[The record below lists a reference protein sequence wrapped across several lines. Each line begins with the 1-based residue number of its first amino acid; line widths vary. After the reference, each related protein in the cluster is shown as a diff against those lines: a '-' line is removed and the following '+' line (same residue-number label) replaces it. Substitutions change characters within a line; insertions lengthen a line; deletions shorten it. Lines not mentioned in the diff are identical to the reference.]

1 MFFCAFRSS
10 RVGISSQKGRKMI
23 VFEPKRINQW
33 QLSRF
38 VPSGIIYGR
47 MGRTMRNYGL
57 RIISSPENK
66 HSFYVEEENLS
77 PDLQITDD
85 EHVDLREDLC
95 HECRRITRESGYK
108 INGMTIDELVH
119 YLKLKLQGGGDFRSD
134 FCKFWREQ
142 AETMKP
148 GTRGIYISAL
158 NAFQRFIHAE
168 SYNNHANNL
177 TYGQ

>member
-1 MFFCAFRSS
+1 
-10 RVGISSQKGRKMI
+10 MI

-66 HSFYVEEENLS
+66 HSLLRRGRKS
-77 PDLQITDD
+77 LPDLHITDD

-95 HECRRITRESGYK
+95 HECRRITRESGYE
-108 INGMTIDELVH
+108 INDNDYWRACPLSHTVDDLWHLSSRAVTA
-119 YLKLKLQGGGDFRSD
+119 KLKQVASQNKQGLT
-134 FCKFWREQ
+134 Q
-142 AETMKP
+142 PP
-148 GTRGIYISAL
+148 GPIAISCM
-158 NAFQRFIHAE
+158 HVKS
-168 SYNNHANNL
+168 SYRN
-177 TYGQ
+177 TS

>member
-1 MFFCAFRSS
+1 
-10 RVGISSQKGRKMI
+10 MI

-38 VPSGIIYGR
+38 VPLGIIYGR

-66 HSFYVEEENLS
+66 HTPLRRGRKSL

-95 HECRRITRESGYK
+95 HECRRITRESGYE
-108 INGMTIDELVH
+108 INDND
-119 YLKLKLQGGGDFRSD
+119 Y
-134 FCKFWREQ
+134 
-142 AETMKP
+142 
-148 GTRGIYISAL
+148 
-158 NAFQRFIHAE
+158 
-168 SYNNHANNL
+168 
-177 TYGQ
+177 